1 MSALRIDRTSPEV
14 AELVLLGPGRG
25 NAMGPDF
32 WRELPLAIANLD
44 ADPDLRALIVHGS
57 GEHFS
62 YGLDLPGMAAEL
74 GPMLGDGA
82 RGRATVIDQAQRM
95 QTGFG
100 AIANSRLPL
109 IAAIDGWCIG
119 AGIEMA
125 AACDL
130 RIASARARFALRE
143 VKVGIVADLGG
154 IQRLPLIVGEGW
166 ARQIAL
172 TGEDFDAETALRM
185 GLVTQ
190 LLPDHETLLQAARS
204 LASRIAANPPMV
216 VAGIKRVMAQR
227 IEAGVQAG
235 NLAAA
240 TQNGLLLQSEDFAEA
255 MRAFMEKREAKFR
268 GR

>member
-1 MSALRIDRTSPEV
+1 MTALRIERPSPEV
-14 AELVLLGPGRG
+14 AELLILGPGRG
-25 NAMGPDF
+25 NAMGPAF
-32 WRELPLAIANLD
+32 WRDLPEAVAGLD
-44 ADPDLRALIVHGS
+44 ADPELRAVVVYGS

-62 YGLDLPGMAAEL
+62 HGLDLPGMATEL
-74 GPMLGDGA
+74 GSMLGDGA
-82 RGRATVIDQAQRM
+82 RGRTAVIEQARRM
-95 QTGFG
+95 QAGFA
-100 AIANSRLPL
+100 AIAGSRLPF

-130 RIASARARFALRE
+130 RIASSRARFALRE

-172 TGEDFDAETALRM
+172 TGEDFDAETAQRM

-190 LLPDHETLLQAARS
+190 LLPDRDTLLQAARS
-204 LASRIAANPPMV
+204 LASRIAANPPLV
-216 VAGIKRVMAQR
+216 VAGVKRTMGER

-240 TQNGLLLQSEDFAEA
+240 TLNGLLLQSEDFAEA